1 MRNFDKLY
9 ESILAKNLK
18 KGDKIKNTNPDCEH
32 AGSEGEVE
40 DVEKLPNKS
49 DSSVKNKNNMPGK
62 LIKYKV
68 KNDGKNYKKGDT
80 LYKTADQLD
89 KQ

>member
-1 MRNFDKLY
+1 MNRFDKLY
-9 ESILAKNLK
+9 ESILAKDLK
-18 KGDKIKNTNPDCEH
+18 KGDEIKNTNPDCEH

-40 DVEKLPNKS
+40 SIEKLPNKS
-49 DSSVKNKNNMPGK
+49 DKSVKNKNNMPGR

-68 KNDGKNYKKGDT
+68 KNSGKNFKTGDT

-89 KQ
+89 KK